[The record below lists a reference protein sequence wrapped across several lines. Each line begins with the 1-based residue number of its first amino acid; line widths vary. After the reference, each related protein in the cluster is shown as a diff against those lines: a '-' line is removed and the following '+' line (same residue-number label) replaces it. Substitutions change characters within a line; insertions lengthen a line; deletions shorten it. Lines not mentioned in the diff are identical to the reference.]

1 MKQRQLIF
9 RVSSTGGGGATDKA
23 KREALAAGA
32 VAAELFVDCV
42 NGGVQEVFIN
52 EKRIEQEARALKDT
66 VQRFAQQSNQWLTVF
81 NEFDSA
87 LKVQCNPPVLKS
99 PLVLLKMAKHIFL
112 WSHLR
117 GNMVQEIGD
126 FENWIQVMEKDCEVI
141 GTVLS
146 EISSAPKA

>member
-1 MKQRQLIF
+1 MGNLEADFAAIVQSHAKQNFMLKRD
-9 RVSSTGGGGATDKA
+9 ADKA

-87 LKVQCNPPVLKS
+87 LK
-99 PLVLLKMAKHIFL
+99 
-112 WSHLR
+112 
-117 GNMVQEIGD
+117 EIGD